1 MSHSGAQGS
10 IGSHSAMGL
19 RNQKVTLSKHRL
31 FGTSDICTGE
41 TLSLSLFTF
50 ILFFPSQ
57 IYLFEFENFQG
68 RRMDLFGECRNLTEK
83 GFEKIGSIKVEN
95 GP

>member
-1 MSHSGAQGS
+1 MQ
-10 IGSHSAMGL
+10 L
-19 RNQKVTLSKHRL
+19 Q
-31 FGTSDICTGE
+31 
-41 TLSLSLFTF
+41 LSLLYVF
-50 ILFFPSQ
+50 Q

-68 RRMDLFGECRNLTEK
+68 RRMDLFGECRNLSEK